1 MERFAAL
8 QWAER
13 RHAPLRAEPYA
24 AEEAARIAQEAQ
36 KKAEEAQKK
45 AEEAASS
52 SAEDKE
58 AAEKAA
64 KEAQEAM
71 EAAENAQKSAE
82 EAKQAAETAKEAA
95 ESANVE
101 AAASAALAAEYAQKV
116 TETYGEIV
124 KIKAEMVDFLADDQ
138 KAAEEAEK
146 AQKAAEEAQKK
157 AEEAA
162 LQAAKYH
169 ALMTL
174 ATYADKDLYARP
186 QQAELAAAI
195 QAGQEA
201 IDAATTPQEV
211 EEALTAAMTAIDGIK
226 TLAELN
232 KEKLPFTDVKEG
244 DWYYRA
250 VRYAVQ
256 QGLFKGVTDT
266 TFAPNS
272 KLNRAMAVTILYR
285 LAGEPESTEQVTFTD
300 VKEGAY
306 YYKAVAWAL
315 ENGITTGVDA
325 TRFAPNAD
333 VTREQMVTFLHRYA
347 EVSGQDVNRMA
358 SLSSFRDAGS
368 VSNYAREAMAWAVG
382 NGILQGMEQDLL
394 APQGTATRAQAAAIL
409 MRFLT
414 R

>member
-1 MERFAAL
+1 MQQREQRQPNAG
-8 QWAER
+8 WI
-13 RHAPLRAEPYA
+13 
-24 AEEAARIAQEAQ
+24 AARIAQEAQ
-36 KKAEEAQKK
+36 KQAEEAQKK
-45 AEEAASS
+45 AEEAANS

-64 KEAQEAM
+64 QEAKEAM
-71 EAAENAQKSAE
+71 EAAENARKSAE

-124 KIKAEMVDFLADDQ
+124 KIKAEMVDFLADAQ

-174 ATYADKDLYARP
+174 ATYADKDQYARP

-195 QAGQEA
+195 QVGQEA
-201 IDAATTPQEV
+201 IDAATTPAEV
-211 EEALTAAMTAIDGIK
+211 EQALTAATTAIDGIK

-272 KLNRAMAVTILYR
+272 KLNRAMAVTVLYR
-285 LAGEPESTEQVTFTD
+285 LAGEPESTAQVTFTD
-300 VKEGAY
+300 VKEDAY

-333 VTREQMVTFLHRYA
+333 VTREQMVTFLFRYA
-347 EVSGQDVNRMA
+347 EASGQDVNRMA

-382 NGILQGMEQDLL
+382 NDILQGMEQDLL
-394 APQGTATRAQAAAIL
+394 APQGTATRAQAAAML